1 MENKVIV
8 ANGAKGT
15 SRAAAER
22 AYPKSGSIRLKIYE
36 YIIRKELEG
45 ATDQEIESSLHI
57 DGNTVRP
64 SRKTLEDDGFIID
77 SGTTRANKNGNQ
89 CIVWRAASINMLL

>member
-1 MENKVIV
+1 MENRVIV
-8 ANGAKGT
+8 ANGAKPT

-89 CIVWRAASINMLL
+89 CIVWRAASSDMLL

>member
-8 ANGAKGT
+8 ANVAKGT

-89 CIVWRAASINMLL
+89 CIVWRAASTDMLL